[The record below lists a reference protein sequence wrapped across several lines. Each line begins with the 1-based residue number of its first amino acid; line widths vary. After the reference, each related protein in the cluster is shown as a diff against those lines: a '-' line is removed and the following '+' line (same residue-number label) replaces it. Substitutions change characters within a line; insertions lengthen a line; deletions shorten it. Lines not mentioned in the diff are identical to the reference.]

1 MGKRILGVI
10 PYVAFLVVLF
20 FVEYNLF
27 GVEDALLGIVFQSFA
42 KTMVENLGLS
52 FANYLKHAFL
62 FFLMSLCAS
71 IAGLHPVLL
80 VAGSALYMFAIT
92 LLNSDAYMP
101 RNFFMLGMGFLLLE
115 IYPISV
121 EQIPI
126 RLGAT
131 IFAMACT
138 TAFIYAMKAVKKESA
153 IARDRR
159 FVMRAFDD
167 IGFQLIDLSH
177 GNTMDI
183 DSHRAYSIAQEYC
196 NTEYGNTFR
205 QGGLLSGRQRYT
217 FSLLVCAEQIAD
229 MIQAASRKASSMDDK
244 EQVYLLDLSE
254 VFLAFGKGR
263 ILQVR
268 AMIDALEGFLETH
281 TLDNL
286 EHDTAWRATL
296 EALVR
301 TLRDSAT
308 SRDNATPLWQGLKYR
323 SRFIKDNFSHK
334 NPQVRFAIQLA
345 VIVGVG
351 FAIAEIMSAQLDTRF
366 GVWIPL
372 TSFLMLN
379 TYRDETIKMMGKQ
392 TLGMFI
398 GIAIFVGVVHFIPAE
413 VRLLC
418 VLVVGYSVILLNF
431 GPAVSMAAG
440 TQLALTALY
449 STMSLGDTLF
459 VRLLFVLCGT
469 LVVLSIV
476 FFFLQ
481 ARRGL
486 TVSHKLQEMERVDE
500 RLLSTIRKDIERGEA
515 VNDRALQLL
524 YYLHMN
530 ASMLSKLMKHKQIDE
545 TTTAE
550 LHRLTEANFHFAM
563 DAGHAV
569 VFLNSDIKHERFEHL
584 DGTTEKL
591 RIKIDDMPVEEVQSH
606 AEEQ

>member
-1 MGKRILGVI
+1 MGKRILEVV
-10 PYVAFLVVLF
+10 PYVVFLVALF

-42 KTMVENLGLS
+42 KTMVETIGLS
-52 FANYLKHAFL
+52 FVNYLKHAFL

-92 LLNSDAYMP
+92 LLNSDPYLP

-115 IYPISV
+115 IYPIRV
-121 EQIPI
+121 EEIPI

-131 IFAMACT
+131 IFAIACT
-138 TAFIYAMKAVKKESA
+138 TAFIYAMKAVKQESA
-153 IARDRR
+153 IARDRK

-177 GNTMDI
+177 GNTIDI
-183 DSHRAYSIAQEYC
+183 DSHRVYKITQEYC
-196 NTEYGNTFR
+196 NTEYGATFR

-217 FSLLVCAEQIAD
+217 FSLLVCAEQVAD
-229 MIQAASRKASSMDDK
+229 MIQAASRNAKTMSEK
-244 EQVYLLDLSE
+244 EQMYLLDLSE

-281 TLDNL
+281 ELDEY
-286 EHDTAWRATL
+286 EHDTTWRATL

-301 TLRDSAT
+301 TLRENVA
-308 SRDNATPLWQGLKYR
+308 SRNNDTPFWRGLKYR
-323 SRFIKDNFSHK
+323 AKFIKDNFSHK
-334 NPQVRFAIQLA
+334 NPQVRFAIQLSA
-345 VIVGVG
+345 VVGVG
-351 FAIAEIMSAQLDTRF
+351 FFIAEIMSVFFQTRF

-379 TYRDETIKMMGKQ
+379 TYRDETIKMMGSQ

-398 GIAIFVGVVHFIPAE
+398 GIVVFVGVVHFIPLE
-413 VRLLC
+413 VRLLF
-418 VLVVGYSVILLNF
+418 VLLIGYTVILLNI

-459 VRLLFVLCGT
+459 IRLLFVLCGT
-469 LVVLSIV
+469 LVVLTIV
-476 FFFLQ
+476 FGLLQ
-481 ARRGL
+481 ARRNL
-486 TVSHKLQEMERVDE
+486 TISHKVQEMERVDE
-500 RLLSTIRKDIERGEA
+500 RLLAQIRQDIDRGTA
-515 VNDRALQLL
+515 VNDRTLQLL
-524 YYLHMN
+524 YYLHLN
-530 ASMLSKLMKHKQIDE
+530 AFMLSNLAKRTDKIM
-545 TTTAE
+545 
-550 LHRLTEANFHFAM
+550 
-563 DAGHAV
+563 AGGARS
-569 VFLNSDIKHERFEHL
+569 LK
-584 DGTTEKL
+584 
-591 RIKIDDMPVEEVQSH
+591 
-606 AEEQ
+606 

>member
-1 MGKRILGVI
+1 MGKRILEVI
-10 PYVAFLVVLF
+10 PYVVFLVVLF

-42 KTMVENLGLS
+42 KTMVETLGLS

-80 VAGSALYMFAIT
+80 VVGSAVYMFGIT
-92 LLNSDAYMP
+92 LLNSDPYLP

-115 IYPISV
+115 IYPIGV
-121 EQIPI
+121 EEIPI

-131 IFAMACT
+131 IFAIACT
-138 TAFIYAMKAVKKESA
+138 TAFIYAMKAVKKDSA

-159 FVMRAFDD
+159 FIMRAFDD

-177 GNTMDI
+177 GNTADI
-183 DSHRAYSIAQEYC
+183 DSHRVYRIAQEYC
-196 NTEYGNTFR
+196 NTEYGATFR

-217 FSLLVCAEQIAD
+217 FSLLVCAEQVAD
-229 MIQAASRKASSMDDK
+229 MIQAASRNVRTMDEK
-244 EQVYLLDLSE
+244 EQTYLLDLSE

-268 AMIDALEGFLETH
+268 AMIDTLENFLEVH
-281 TLDNL
+281 SLDNL

-301 TLRDSAT
+301 TLRESSL
-308 SRDNATPLWQGLKYR
+308 SRDDSTPLWKGLKYR
-323 SRFIKDNFSHK
+323 ARFIFDNFSHK
-334 NPQVRFAIQLA
+334 NPQVRFAIQLS

-351 FAIAEIMSAQLDTRF
+351 FLISEVMSAHFDTRF

-379 TYRDETIKMMGKQ
+379 TYRDETIKMMGSQ

-398 GIAIFVGVVHFIPAE
+398 GIAIFVGAIHFIPIE
-413 VRLLC
+413 IRLLC
-418 VLVVGYSVILLNF
+418 VLVLGYTVILLNF

-449 STMSLGDTLF
+449 STMPLGDTLF
-459 VRLLFVLCGT
+459 IRLLFVLCGT
-469 LVVLSIV
+469 LLVLTIIFV
-476 FFFLQ
+476 LLQ
-481 ARRGL
+481 ARRNL
-486 TVSHKLQEMERVDE
+486 TISHKVQEMERVDE
-500 RLLSTIRKDIERGEA
+500 RLLLQIRRDINRGKA
-515 VNDRALQLL
+515 VNDRTLQLL

-530 ASMLSKLMKHKQIDE
+530 AYMLNNLSKRTDKII
-545 TTTAE
+545 AGE
-550 LHRLTEANFHFAM
+550 LHHLSEANFHFAM

-569 VFLNSDIKHERFEHL
+569 VFLNSDIKNERFEHL

-591 RIKIDDMPVEEVQSH
+591 RIKIDDMPVDEVQSH

>member
-1 MGKRILGVI
+1 MGKRILDVV
-10 PYVAFLVVLF
+10 PYVIFLVALF

-52 FANYLKHAFL
+52 FVNYLKHAFL

-80 VAGSALYMFAIT
+80 VFGSVLYMFAIT
-92 LLNSDAYMP
+92 LLNSDGYLP

-115 IYPISV
+115 LYPISL

-138 TAFIYAMKAVKKESA
+138 TAFIYAMKAVKKDSA
-153 IARDRR
+153 ITRDRR
-159 FVMRAFDD
+159 FMMRAFDD
-167 IGFQLIDLSH
+167 IGFQLIDLSNS
-177 GNTMDI
+177 NTTDI
-183 DSHRAYSIAQEYC
+183 DSKRVYNIAQEYC

-217 FSLLVCAEQIAD
+217 FSLLVCSEQVAN
-229 MIQAASRKASSMDDK
+229 MIQAASRNVDTMDEK
-244 EQVYLLDLSE
+244 EQAYFLDLSE

-268 AMIDALEGFLETH
+268 AMIDALEGFLDSHRLE
-281 TLDNL
+281 NL

-301 TLRDSAT
+301 TLRDSGT
-308 SRDNATPLWQGLKYR
+308 SCDNSTPFWKGIKYR
-323 SRFIKDNFSHK
+323 SRFVKENLSHK
-334 NPQVRFAIQLA
+334 NPQVRFAIQLSV
-345 VIVGVG
+345 VIGVG
-351 FAIAEIMSAQLDTRF
+351 FCIAEVMGAYFDTRF

-392 TLGMFI
+392 TLGMLI
-398 GIAIFVGVVHFIPAE
+398 GIAVFVGAVHFIPE
-413 VRLLC
+413 QVRMLF
-418 VLVVGYSVILLNF
+418 VLVVGYTIILLNI

-440 TQLALTALY
+440 TQMALTALY
-449 STMSLGDTLF
+449 STMSLEDTLML
-459 VRLLFVLCGT
+459 RLLFVLVGT
-469 LVVLSIV
+469 LMVLSIV
-476 FFFLQ
+476 FVLLQ
-481 ARRGL
+481 ARRNL
-486 TVSHKLQEMERVDE
+486 TISHKLQEMERVDE
-500 RLLSTIRKDIERGEA
+500 RLLSQIRKDIARGAA
-515 VNDRALQLL
+515 VNDRTLQLL

-530 ASMLSKLMKHKQIDE
+530 ASMLNKLMKHKQIE
-545 TTTAE
+545 KTMAGE
-550 LHRLTEANFHFAM
+550 LRRLTDANFHFAM

-569 VFLNSDIKHERFEHL
+569 VFLNSDIKNERFDHL

-591 RIKIDDMPVEEVQSH
+591 RIQIDDMPVDEVQSH

>member
-1 MGKRILGVI
+1 MGKRILEVI
-10 PYVAFLVVLF
+10 PYVVFLVALF

-42 KTMVENLGLS
+42 KTMVETIGLS
-52 FANYLKHAFL
+52 FVNYLKHAFL

-92 LLNSDAYMP
+92 LLNSDPYLP

-115 IYPISV
+115 IYPIRV
-121 EQIPI
+121 EEIPI

-131 IFAMACT
+131 IFAIACT
-138 TAFIYAMKAVKKESA
+138 TAFIYAMKAVKQESA
-153 IARDRR
+153 IARDRK

-177 GNTMDI
+177 GNTIDI
-183 DSHRAYSIAQEYC
+183 DSHRVYKITQEYC
-196 NTEYGNTFR
+196 NTEYGATFR

-217 FSLLVCAEQIAD
+217 FSLLVCAEQVAD
-229 MIQAASRKASSMDDK
+229 MIQAASRNAKTMSEK
-244 EQVYLLDLSE
+244 EQMYLLDLSE

-281 TLDNL
+281 ELDEY
-286 EHDTAWRATL
+286 EHDTTWRATL

-301 TLRDSAT
+301 TLRENVA
-308 SRDNATPLWQGLKYR
+308 SRNNDTPFWRGLKYR
-323 SRFIKDNFSHK
+323 AKFIKDNFSHK
-334 NPQVRFAIQLA
+334 NPQVRFAIQLSA
-345 VIVGVG
+345 VVGVG
-351 FAIAEIMSAQLDTRF
+351 FFIAEIMSVFFQTRF

-379 TYRDETIKMMGKQ
+379 TYRDETIKMMGSQ

-398 GIAIFVGVVHFIPAE
+398 GIVVFVGVVHFIPLE
-413 VRLLC
+413 VRLLF
-418 VLVVGYSVILLNF
+418 VLLIGYTVILLNI

-459 VRLLFVLCGT
+459 IRLLFVLCGT
-469 LVVLSIV
+469 LVVLTIV
-476 FFFLQ
+476 FGLLQ
-481 ARRGL
+481 ARRNL
-486 TVSHKLQEMERVDE
+486 TISHKVQEMERVDE
-500 RLLSTIRKDIERGEA
+500 RLLAQIRQDIDCGTA
-515 VNDRALQLL
+515 VNDRTLQLL
-524 YYLHMN
+524 YYLHLN
-530 ASMLSKLMKHKQIDE
+530 AFMLSNLAKRTDKIM
-545 TTTAE
+545 AGE
-550 LHRLTEANFHFAM
+550 LHHLSEANFHFAM

-569 VFLNSDIKHERFEHL
+569 VFLYSDIKNERFDHL
-584 DGTTEKL
+584 EGTTEKL
-591 RIKIDDMPVEEVQSH
+591 RIKIDDMPVDEVQTH

>member
-1 MGKRILGVI
+1 MGKRILDVV
-10 PYVAFLVVLF
+10 PYVVFLVALF

-42 KTMVENLGLS
+42 KTMVETIGIS

-80 VAGSALYMFAIT
+80 VVGSALYMFAIT
-92 LLNSDAYMP
+92 LLNSDPYLP

-121 EQIPI
+121 GEIPI

-131 IFAMACT
+131 IFAIACT
-138 TAFIYAMKAVKKESA
+138 TAFIYGMKAVKKESE
-153 IARDRR
+153 IERDRK

-177 GNTMDI
+177 GNIIDI
-183 DSHRAYSIAQEYC
+183 DSHRVYKITQEYC
-196 NTEYGNTFR
+196 NTEYGATFR

-217 FSLLVCAEQIAD
+217 FSLLVCAEQVAD
-229 MIQAASRKASSMDDK
+229 MIQAASRNVKTMGEK
-244 EQVYLLDLSE
+244 EQAYLLDLSE

-268 AMIDALEGFLETH
+268 AMIDTLEGFLETH
-281 TLDNL
+281 RLEEY
-286 EHDTAWRATL
+286 EHDTTWRATL

-301 TLRDSAT
+301 TLRENVAS
-308 SRDNATPLWQGLKYR
+308 SNNNTPLWKGLKYR
-323 SRFIKDNFSHK
+323 AKFIRDNFSHK
-334 NPQVRFAIQLA
+334 NPQVRFAIQLS
-345 VIVGVG
+345 VVVGVG
-351 FAIAEIMSAQLDTRF
+351 FLIAEVMSAYFQTRF

-379 TYRDETIKMMGKQ
+379 TYRDETIKMMGNQ
-392 TLGMFI
+392 TLGMFV
-398 GIAIFVGVVHFIPAE
+398 GIVVFVGVVHFIPLE
-413 VRLLC
+413 IRLFV
-418 VLVVGYSVILLNF
+418 VLVLGYTVILLNF

-440 TQLALTALY
+440 TQMALTALY

-459 VRLLFVLCGT
+459 LRLLFVLCGT
-469 LVVLSIV
+469 LVVLTIIFV
-476 FFFLQ
+476 LLQ
-481 ARRGL
+481 ARRNL
-486 TVSHKLQEMERVDE
+486 TISHKVQEMERVDE
-500 RLLSTIRKDIERGEA
+500 RLLAQIRSDIDRGRA
-515 VNDRALQLL
+515 VNDRTLQLL

-530 ASMLSKLMKHKQIDE
+530 AFMLNNLAKRTDRII
-545 TTTAE
+545 AGE
-550 LHRLTEANFHFAM
+550 LHHLVEANFHFAM

-569 VFLNSDIKHERFEHL
+569 VFLYSDIKNERFDHL
-584 DGTTEKL
+584 EGTTEKL
-591 RIKIDDMPVEEVQSH
+591 RIKIDDMPVDEVQTH

>member
-1 MGKRILGVI
+1 MGKRILDVV
-10 PYVAFLVVLF
+10 PYVVFLVALF

-42 KTMVENLGLS
+42 KTMVETIGIS

-92 LLNSDAYMP
+92 LLNSDPYLP
-101 RNFFMLGMGFLLLE
+101 RNFFMLGMGFLFLE

-121 EQIPI
+121 GEIPI

-131 IFAMACT
+131 IFAIACT
-138 TAFIYAMKAVKKESA
+138 TAFIYGMKAVKKESE
-153 IARDRR
+153 IERDRK

-177 GNTMDI
+177 GNIIDI
-183 DSHRAYSIAQEYC
+183 DSHRVYKITQEYC
-196 NTEYGNTFR
+196 NTEYGATFR

-217 FSLLVCAEQIAD
+217 FSLLVCAEQVAD
-229 MIQAASRKASSMDDK
+229 MIQAASRNVKTMGEK
-244 EQVYLLDLSE
+244 EQAYLLDLSE

-268 AMIDALEGFLETH
+268 AMIDTLEGFLETH
-281 TLDNL
+281 RLEEY
-286 EHDTAWRATL
+286 EHDTTWRATL

-301 TLRDSAT
+301 TLRENVA
-308 SRDNATPLWQGLKYR
+308 SRNNNTPLWKGLKYR
-323 SRFIKDNFSHK
+323 AKFIRDNFSHK
-334 NPQVRFAIQLA
+334 NPQVRFAIQLS
-345 VIVGVG
+345 VVVGVG
-351 FAIAEIMSAQLDTRF
+351 FLIAEVMSAYFQTRF

-379 TYRDETIKMMGKQ
+379 TYRDETIKMMGSQ
-392 TLGMFI
+392 TLGMFV
-398 GIAIFVGVVHFIPAE
+398 GIVVFVGVVHFIPLE
-413 VRLLC
+413 IRLFV
-418 VLVVGYSVILLNF
+418 VLVVGYTVILLNF
-431 GPAVSMAAG
+431 GPSVSMAAG
-440 TQLALTALY
+440 TQMALTALY

-459 VRLLFVLCGT
+459 LRLLFVLCGT
-469 LVVLSIV
+469 LVVLTIIFV
-476 FFFLQ
+476 LLQ
-481 ARRGL
+481 ARRNL
-486 TVSHKLQEMERVDE
+486 TISHKVQEMERVDE
-500 RLLSTIRKDIERGEA
+500 RLLAQIRSDIDRGCA
-515 VNDRALQLL
+515 VNDRTLQLL

-530 ASMLSKLMKHKQIDE
+530 AFMLNNLAKRTDKII
-545 TTTAE
+545 AGE
-550 LHRLTEANFHFAM
+550 LHHLVEANFHFAM

-569 VFLNSDIKHERFEHL
+569 VFLYSDIKNERFDHL
-584 DGTTEKL
+584 EGTTEKL
-591 RIKIDDMPVEEVQSH
+591 RIKIDDMPVDEVQTH

>member
-1 MGKRILGVI
+1 MGKRILDVV
-10 PYVAFLVVLF
+10 PYVIFLVALF

-42 KTMVENLGLS
+42 KTMVETIGIS

-80 VAGSALYMFAIT
+80 VVGSALYMFAIT
-92 LLNSDAYMP
+92 LLNSDPYLP

-121 EQIPI
+121 GEIPI

-131 IFAMACT
+131 IFAIACT
-138 TAFIYAMKAVKKESA
+138 TAFIYGMKAVKKESE
-153 IARDRR
+153 IERDRK

-177 GNTMDI
+177 GNIIDI
-183 DSHRAYSIAQEYC
+183 DSHRVYKITQEYC
-196 NTEYGNTFR
+196 NTEYGATFR

-217 FSLLVCAEQIAD
+217 FSLLVCAEQVAD
-229 MIQAASRKASSMDDK
+229 MIQAASRNVKTMDEK
-244 EQVYLLDLSE
+244 EQAYLLDLSE

-268 AMIDALEGFLETH
+268 AMIDTLEGFLETH
-281 TLDNL
+281 RLEEY
-286 EHDTAWRATL
+286 EHDTTWRATL

-301 TLRDSAT
+301 TLRENVA
-308 SRDNATPLWQGLKYR
+308 SRNNNTPLWKGLKYR
-323 SRFIKDNFSHK
+323 AKFIRDNFSHK
-334 NPQVRFAIQLA
+334 NPQVRFAIQLS
-345 VIVGVG
+345 VVVGVG
-351 FAIAEIMSAQLDTRF
+351 FLIAEVMSVYFQTRF

-379 TYRDETIKMMGKQ
+379 TYRDETIKMMGSQ
-392 TLGMFI
+392 TLGMFV
-398 GIAIFVGVVHFIPAE
+398 GIVVFVGVVHFIPLE
-413 VRLLC
+413 IRLFV
-418 VLVVGYSVILLNF
+418 VLVVGYTVILLNF

-440 TQLALTALY
+440 TQMALTALY

-459 VRLLFVLCGT
+459 LRLLFVLCGT
-469 LVVLSIV
+469 LVVLTIIFV
-476 FFFLQ
+476 LLQ
-481 ARRGL
+481 ARRNL
-486 TVSHKLQEMERVDE
+486 TISHKVQEMERVDE
-500 RLLSTIRKDIERGEA
+500 RLLAQIRSDIDRGRA
-515 VNDRALQLL
+515 VNDRTLQLL

-530 ASMLSKLMKHKQIDE
+530 AFMLNNLAKRTDKII
-545 TTTAE
+545 AGE
-550 LHRLTEANFHFAM
+550 LHHLVEANFHFAM

-569 VFLNSDIKHERFEHL
+569 VFLYSDIKNERFDHL
-584 DGTTEKL
+584 EGTTEKL
-591 RIKIDDMPVEEVQSH
+591 RIKIDDMPVDEVQTH

>member
-1 MGKRILGVI
+1 MGKRIIDVV
-10 PYVAFLVVLF
+10 PYVVFLVALF

-42 KTMVENLGLS
+42 KTMVETIGIS

-80 VAGSALYMFAIT
+80 FVGSALYMFAIT
-92 LLNSDAYMP
+92 LLNSDPYLP

-121 EQIPI
+121 GEIPI

-131 IFAMACT
+131 IFAIACT
-138 TAFIYAMKAVKKESA
+138 TAFIYGMKAVKKESE
-153 IARDRR
+153 IERDRK

-177 GNTMDI
+177 GNIIDI
-183 DSHRAYSIAQEYC
+183 DSHRVYKITQEYC
-196 NTEYGNTFR
+196 NTEYGATFR
-205 QGGLLSGRQRYT
+205 QGGLQSERQRYT
-217 FSLLVCAEQIAD
+217 FSLLVCAEQVAD
-229 MIQAASRKASSMDDK
+229 MIQAASRNVKTMGEK
-244 EQVYLLDLSE
+244 EQAYLLDLSE

-268 AMIDALEGFLETH
+268 AMIDTLEGFLETH
-281 TLDNL
+281 RLEEY
-286 EHDTAWRATL
+286 EHDTTWRATL

-301 TLRDSAT
+301 TLRENVASH
-308 SRDNATPLWQGLKYR
+308 NNNTPLWKGLKYR
-323 SRFIKDNFSHK
+323 AKFIRDNFSHK
-334 NPQVRFAIQLA
+334 NPQVRFAIQLS
-345 VIVGVG
+345 VVVGVG
-351 FAIAEIMSAQLDTRF
+351 FLIAEVMSAYFQTRF

-379 TYRDETIKMMGKQ
+379 TYRDETIKMMGSQ
-392 TLGMFI
+392 TLGMFV
-398 GIAIFVGVVHFIPAE
+398 GIVVFVGVVHFIPLE
-413 VRLLC
+413 IRLFV
-418 VLVVGYSVILLNF
+418 VLVLGYTVILLNF

-440 TQLALTALY
+440 TQMALTALY

-459 VRLLFVLCGT
+459 LRLLFVLCGT
-469 LVVLSIV
+469 LVVLTIIFV
-476 FFFLQ
+476 LLQ
-481 ARRGL
+481 ARRNL
-486 TVSHKLQEMERVDE
+486 TISHKVQEMERVDE
-500 RLLSTIRKDIERGEA
+500 RLLAQIRSDIDRGRA
-515 VNDRALQLL
+515 VNDRTLQLL

-530 ASMLSKLMKHKQIDE
+530 AFMLNNLAKRTDKII
-545 TTTAE
+545 AGE
-550 LHRLTEANFHFAM
+550 LHHLVEANFHFAM

-569 VFLNSDIKHERFEHL
+569 VFLYSDIKNERFDHL
-584 DGTTEKL
+584 EGTTEKL
-591 RIKIDDMPVEEVQSH
+591 RIKIDDMPVDEVQTH

>member
-1 MGKRILGVI
+1 MGKRIIDVV
-10 PYVAFLVVLF
+10 PYVVFLVALF

-42 KTMVENLGLS
+42 KTMVETIGIS

-80 VAGSALYMFAIT
+80 FVGSALYMFAIT
-92 LLNSDAYMP
+92 LLNSDPYLP

-121 EQIPI
+121 GEIPI

-131 IFAMACT
+131 IFAIACT
-138 TAFIYAMKAVKKESA
+138 TAFIYGMKAVKKESE
-153 IARDRR
+153 IERDRK

-177 GNTMDI
+177 GNIIDI
-183 DSHRAYSIAQEYC
+183 DSHRVYKITQEYC
-196 NTEYGNTFR
+196 NTEYGATFR

-217 FSLLVCAEQIAD
+217 FSLLVCAEQVAD
-229 MIQAASRKASSMDDK
+229 MIQAASRNVKTMGEK
-244 EQVYLLDLSE
+244 EQAYLLDLSE

-263 ILQVR
+263 IFQVR
-268 AMIDALEGFLETH
+268 AMIDTLEGFLETH
-281 TLDNL
+281 RLEEY
-286 EHDTAWRATL
+286 EHDTTWRATL

-301 TLRDSAT
+301 TLRENVASH
-308 SRDNATPLWQGLKYR
+308 NNNTPLWKGLKYR
-323 SRFIKDNFSHK
+323 AKFIRDNFSHK
-334 NPQVRFAIQLA
+334 NPQVRFAIQLS
-345 VIVGVG
+345 VVVGVG
-351 FAIAEIMSAQLDTRF
+351 FLIAEVMSAYFQTRF

-379 TYRDETIKMMGKQ
+379 TYRDETIKMMGSQ
-392 TLGMFI
+392 TLGMFV
-398 GIAIFVGVVHFIPAE
+398 GIVVFVGVVHFIPLE
-413 VRLLC
+413 IRLFV
-418 VLVVGYSVILLNF
+418 VLVLGYTVILLNF

-440 TQLALTALY
+440 TQMALTALY

-459 VRLLFVLCGT
+459 LRLLFVLCGT
-469 LVVLSIV
+469 LVVLTIIFV
-476 FFFLQ
+476 LLQ
-481 ARRGL
+481 ARRNL
-486 TVSHKLQEMERVDE
+486 TISHKVQEMERVDE
-500 RLLSTIRKDIERGEA
+500 RLLAQIRSDIDRGRA
-515 VNDRALQLL
+515 VNDRTLQLL

-530 ASMLSKLMKHKQIDE
+530 AFMLNNLAKRTDKII
-545 TTTAE
+545 AGE
-550 LHRLTEANFHFAM
+550 LHHLVEANFHFAM

-569 VFLNSDIKHERFEHL
+569 VFLYSDIKNERFDHL
-584 DGTTEKL
+584 EGTTEKL
-591 RIKIDDMPVEEVQSH
+591 RIKIDDMPVDEVQTH

>member
-1 MGKRILGVI
+1 MGKRILDVV
-10 PYVAFLVVLF
+10 PYVVFLVALF

-27 GVEDALLGIVFQSFA
+27 GVEDALLCIIFQSFA
-42 KTMVENLGLS
+42 KTMVETIGIS

-92 LLNSDAYMP
+92 LLNSDPYLP
-101 RNFFMLGMGFLLLE
+101 RNFFMLGMGFLFLE

-121 EQIPI
+121 GEIPI

-131 IFAMACT
+131 IFAIACT
-138 TAFIYAMKAVKKESA
+138 TAFIYGMKAVKKESE
-153 IARDRR
+153 IERDRK

-177 GNTMDI
+177 GNIIDI
-183 DSHRAYSIAQEYC
+183 DSHRVYKITQEYC
-196 NTEYGNTFR
+196 NTEYGATFR

-217 FSLLVCAEQIAD
+217 FSLLVCAEQVAD
-229 MIQAASRKASSMDDK
+229 MIQAASRNVKTMGEK
-244 EQVYLLDLSE
+244 EQAYLLDLSE

-268 AMIDALEGFLETH
+268 AMIDTLEGFLETH
-281 TLDNL
+281 RLEEY
-286 EHDTAWRATL
+286 EHDTTWRATL

-301 TLRDSAT
+301 TLRENVA
-308 SRDNATPLWQGLKYR
+308 SRNNNTPLWKGLKYR
-323 SRFIKDNFSHK
+323 AKFIRDNFSHK
-334 NPQVRFAIQLA
+334 NPQVRFAIQLS
-345 VIVGVG
+345 VVVGVG
-351 FAIAEIMSAQLDTRF
+351 FLIAEVMSAYFQTRF

-379 TYRDETIKMMGKQ
+379 TYRDETIKMMGSQ
-392 TLGMFI
+392 TLGMFV
-398 GIAIFVGVVHFIPAE
+398 GIVVFVGVVHFIPLE
-413 VRLLC
+413 IRLFV
-418 VLVVGYSVILLNF
+418 VLVVGYTVILLNF

-440 TQLALTALY
+440 TQMALTALY

-459 VRLLFVLCGT
+459 LRLLFVLCGT
-469 LVVLSIV
+469 LLVLTIIFV
-476 FFFLQ
+476 LLQ
-481 ARRGL
+481 ARRNL
-486 TVSHKLQEMERVDE
+486 TISHKVQEMERVDE
-500 RLLSTIRKDIERGEA
+500 RLLAQIRSDIDRGRA
-515 VNDRALQLL
+515 VNDRTLQLL

-530 ASMLSKLMKHKQIDE
+530 AFMLNNLAKRTDKII
-545 TTTAE
+545 AGE
-550 LHRLTEANFHFAM
+550 LHHLVEANFHFAM

-569 VFLNSDIKHERFEHL
+569 VFLYSDIKNERFDHL
-584 DGTTEKL
+584 EGTTEKL
-591 RIKIDDMPVEEVQSH
+591 RIKIDDMPVDEVQTH

>member
-1 MGKRILGVI
+1 MGKRILDVV
-10 PYVAFLVVLF
+10 PYVVFLVALF

-42 KTMVENLGLS
+42 KTMVETIGIS
-52 FANYLKHAFL
+52 FANYLKRAFL

-92 LLNSDAYMP
+92 LLNSDPYLP

-121 EQIPI
+121 GEIPI

-131 IFAMACT
+131 IFAIACT
-138 TAFIYAMKAVKKESA
+138 IAFIYGMKAVKKESE
-153 IARDRR
+153 IERDRK

-177 GNTMDI
+177 GNIIDI
-183 DSHRAYSIAQEYC
+183 DSHRVYKITQEYC
-196 NTEYGNTFR
+196 NTEYGATFR

-217 FSLLVCAEQIAD
+217 FSLLVCAEQVAD
-229 MIQAASRKASSMDDK
+229 MIQAASRNVKTMGEK
-244 EQVYLLDLSE
+244 EQAYLLDLSE

-268 AMIDALEGFLETH
+268 AMIDTLEGFLETH
-281 TLDNL
+281 RLEEY
-286 EHDTAWRATL
+286 EHDTTWRATL

-301 TLRDSAT
+301 TLRENVA
-308 SRDNATPLWQGLKYR
+308 SRNNNTPLWKGLKYR
-323 SRFIKDNFSHK
+323 AKFIRDNFSHK
-334 NPQVRFAIQLA
+334 NPQVRFAIQLS
-345 VIVGVG
+345 VVVGVG
-351 FAIAEIMSAQLDTRF
+351 FLIAEVMSAYFQTRF

-379 TYRDETIKMMGKQ
+379 TYRDETIKMMGSQ
-392 TLGMFI
+392 TLGMFV
-398 GIAIFVGVVHFIPAE
+398 GIVVFVGVVHFIPLE
-413 VRLLC
+413 IRLFV
-418 VLVVGYSVILLNF
+418 VLVVGYTVILLNL

-440 TQLALTALY
+440 TQMALTALY

-459 VRLLFVLCGT
+459 LRLLFVLCGT
-469 LVVLSIV
+469 LVVLTIIFV
-476 FFFLQ
+476 LLQ
-481 ARRGL
+481 ARRNL
-486 TVSHKLQEMERVDE
+486 TISHKVQEMERVDE
-500 RLLSTIRKDIERGEA
+500 RLLAQIRSDIDRGRA
-515 VNDRALQLL
+515 VNDRTLQLL

-530 ASMLSKLMKHKQIDE
+530 AFMLNNLAKRTDKII
-545 TTTAE
+545 AGE
-550 LHRLTEANFHFAM
+550 LHHLVEANFHFAM

-569 VFLNSDIKHERFEHL
+569 VFLYSDIKNERFDHL
-584 DGTTEKL
+584 EGTTEKL
-591 RIKIDDMPVEEVQSH
+591 RIKIDDMPVDEVQTH